1 MSNELDSL
9 LQALININ
17 EKERTNKIEN
27 SKETW
32 SLIGEGRWAD
42 AGFKSEEE
50 LKQFLA
56 DNPYSNI

>member
-17 EKERTNKIEN
+17 EKERLNKVQN

-32 SLIGEGRWAD
+32 SLIGAGRWAD
-42 AGFKSEEE
+42 AGFTSEEE